1 MILGLEMNFKN
12 ILTLAII
19 IVILYL
25 LLSRKYSP
33 IVYFKTKKITPEQK
47 QKFLYLSNSVRNK
60 CNKNIRKLE
69 WDDELAEYAAKT
81 ATHLANNRFC
91 SLIHSPSYDEI
102 NAGENLA
109 WTKGMPDPIRAGI
122 NGWAGEGYGENATG
136 SMTGHYTAMN
146 WSNVS
151 KIGCGIANSSCGTVI
166 SCNYK
171 SPDGQ
176 LPPNT
181 LGHYNTM
188 VKCTKPIS
196 V

>member
-1 MILGLEMNFKN
+1 M
-12 ILTLAII
+12 
-19 IVILYL
+19 
-25 LLSRKYSP
+25 
-33 IVYFKTKKITPEQK
+33 TPEQK

-60 CNKNIRKLE
+60 CNKDIRKLE
-69 WDDELAEYAAKT
+69 WDDELAKYAAQT
-81 ATHLANNRFC
+81 ATHLANNRYC
-91 SLIHSPSYDEI
+91 SLIHSNSYDDI

-109 WTKGMPDPIRAGI
+109 WTKGVADPIRAGI
-122 NGWAGEGYGENATG
+122 NGWSGEGFREHATG
-136 SMTGHYTAMN
+136 PVTGHYTAMN
-146 WSNVS
+146 WSNAS

-176 LPPNT
+176 LTPNT
-181 LGHYNTM
+181 LGYYNTM

>member
-1 MILGLEMNFKN
+1 MIFGLDMNFKN
-12 ILTLAII
+12 IITITTI

-25 LLSRKYSP
+25 FFSRNFSP
-33 IVYFKTKKITPEQK
+33 LVYFYTKDLTDEQK
-47 QKFLYLSNSVRNK
+47 QKFLYLSNSVRQK

-69 WDDELAEYAAKT
+69 WDDELAKYAAKT

-91 SLIHSPSYDEI
+91 SLIHSNHYDDI

-109 WTKGMPDPIRAGI
+109 FTRGIADPIRAGI
-122 NGWAGEGYGENATG
+122 NGWAGEGYGKHATG
-136 SMTGHYTAMN
+136 PMTGHYTAMN
-146 WSNVS
+146 WSNAS
-151 KIGCGIANSSCGTVI
+151 KIGCGVANSSCGTVI

-176 LPPNT
+176 LAPNT
-181 LGHYNTM
+181 IGYYDKM